1 MEKKR
6 TDDARPDY
14 LQRSKQALKDQAA
27 EVVSAA
33 SRIAGQAQEAA
44 AAKGAEIWDDAR
56 EKVREW
62 NEEVG
67 SRLGETASGSDQLD
81 KPFWKTSVPNS
92 MICEIKWRMSRPRPP
107 TSFATRTPATICC
120 SASPASR

>member
-1 MEKKR
+1 LAAFPATADCDRMDRSGALQSMEKKR

-56 EKVREW
+56 EKVRAGRQDEHTKAMRMIPK
-62 NEEVG
+62 V
-67 SRLGETASGSDQLD
+67 RLPSKDPVFGKKGPL
-81 KPFWKTSVPNS
+81 KKLWK
-92 MICEIKWRMSRPRPP
+92 
-107 TSFATRTPATICC
+107 
-120 SASPASR
+120 SAR

>member
-14 LQRSKQALKDQAA
+14 LQQSKQALKDQAA

-44 AAKGAEIWDDAR
+44 AAKG
-56 EKVREW
+56 
-62 NEEVG
+62 N
-67 SRLGETASGSDQLD
+67 LG
-81 KPFWKTSVPNS
+81 
-92 MICEIKWRMSRPRPP
+92 RRPRK
-107 TSFATRTPATICC
+107 
-120 SASPASR
+120 SARVE